1 MIVEACVD
9 SLATAVAAE
18 VFGAHRVEV
27 CANLDREGMTPSH
40 GLVSMVVE
48 RVSIPVYAMVR
59 PNEGPFTYTADQLEI
74 MRRDVKHFRWLGAH
88 GIVTGALTS
97 EGQVDSVAMAI
108 LMDAAKDIPV
118 TFHRAFDEVIDPL
131 EAIEELKA
139 LGVARIL
146 TSGQHITAWK
156 GRKVLKKLRQAAGDG
171 ITIVAGGGISGGHV
185 ARLVAATG
193 VDEIHL
199 RATGSKRL
207 PKVLAALRSP
217 LTTDD

>member
-1 MIVEACVD
+1 MMIVEACVD

-18 VFGAHRVEV
+18 LSGADRLEV
-27 CANLDREGMTPSH
+27 GANLDKDGMTPSH
-40 GLVSMVVE
+40 GLVSMVLE
-48 RVSIPVYAMVR
+48 RVAVPVFAMVR
-59 PNEGPFTYTADQLEI
+59 PNEGPFTYTADEVEL
-74 MRRDVKHFRWLGAH
+74 MRREVKHFRWLGAH

-118 TFHRAFDEVIDPL
+118 TFHRAFDEVVDPL

-156 GRKVLKKLRQAAGDG
+156 GRKVLKQLRQAAGDG
-171 ITIVAGGGISGGHV
+171 ITIMAGGGVRAKHV
-185 ARLVAATG
+185 ARLIAATG
-193 VDEIHL
+193 VEEIHL
-199 RATGSKRL
+199 RATGPNRL
-207 PKVLAALRSP
+207 RRVLAEIDRS
-217 LTTDD
+217 

>member
-9 SLATAVAAE
+9 TLGGAVTAE
-18 VFGAHRVEV
+18 LSGAHRLEV
-27 CANLDREGMTPSH
+27 CTNLDQGGMTPSH
-40 GLVSMVVE
+40 GLVSMVLE
-48 RVSIPVYAMVR
+48 RVAIPVLVMVR
-59 PNEGPFTYTADQLEI
+59 PDEGPFTYTADEVEL

-108 LMDAAKDIPV
+108 LIDAAKDIPV
-118 TFHRAFDEVIDPL
+118 TFHRAFDEVADPIS
-131 EAIEELKA
+131 AIEELKA

-146 TSGQHITAWK
+146 TAGQRLTAWK
-156 GRKVLKKLRQAAGDG
+156 GRKVLKQLRQAAGDG
-171 ITIVAGGGISGGHV
+171 IAIVAGGGIRGGHV

-193 VDEIHL
+193 VEEIHL

-207 PKVLAALRSP
+207 SKVLAALDR
-217 LTTDD
+217 L